1 VQHAQRS
8 EAERAT
14 YNAGAVFNASVAL
27 HVRFA
32 HVFNCPNA
40 ARAEAYRRQQL
51 ECSVPRRE
59 VLEIGCFDGFR
70 LRDYARLSP
79 KQLIGVDIS
88 DVLVAR
94 ARADGLDARVMDAH
108 HLQFPDASFDC
119 VLGTAILHH
128 LEYDKAVH
136 EVHRV
141 LRPGGTAIFTEPLR
155 DNPAWKLFRALTPNA
170 RTRDELPLSRDQIE
184 SADRLFGEGRHCF
197 SGFAS
202 TFIGSMTSFLPLS
215 PDNGPLRLADRFD
228 RRVER
233 TALRYWMSHVVL
245 VWRKSPATL
254 SA

>member
-1 VQHAQRS
+1 MQHAQRS

-51 ECSVPRRE
+51 ERSVRNRE

-70 LRDYARLSP
+70 MREYTRLSP
-79 KQLIGVDIS
+79 ERLIGVDIS
-88 DVLVAR
+88 DVLVDR
-94 ARADGLDARVMDAH
+94 ARASGLDARVMDAH
-108 HLQFPDASFDC
+108 QLQFPDASFDC

-128 LEYDKAVH
+128 LDYDKAVS

-155 DNPAWKLFRALTPNA
+155 GNPAWKVFRMLTPKA
-170 RTRDELPLSRDQIE
+170 RTQDELPLSREQIE
-184 SADRLFGEGRHCF
+184 SADRLFGDGRHCF

-202 TFIGSMTSFLPLS
+202 TFIGSLTSFLPL
-215 PDNGPLRLADRFD
+215 PADNGALRLADRID

-245 VWRKSPATL
+245 VWRKGSATI
-254 SA
+254 SG